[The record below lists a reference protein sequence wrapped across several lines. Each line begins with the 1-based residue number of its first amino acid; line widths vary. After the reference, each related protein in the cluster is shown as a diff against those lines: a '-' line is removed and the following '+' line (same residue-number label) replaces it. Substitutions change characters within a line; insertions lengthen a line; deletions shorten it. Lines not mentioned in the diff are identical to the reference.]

1 MLTSEELRG
10 LMASLLV
17 SHVPP
22 RAHESFGA
30 WCESHAPELGRSYVS
45 ELARNF
51 RPYR

>member
-1 MLTSEELRG
+1 
-10 LMASLLV
+10 MASLLV
-17 SHVPP
+17 SHAPP
-22 RAHESFGA
+22 LARESFRA